1 MKLFTIGFTKKNAED
16 FFTRLQR
23 AGVRRVVDIR
33 LNNTSQLAGFA
44 KADDLKYFLKAIANI
59 DYVYMPEL
67 CPTQDILDAFKKSKG
82 SWNDYERSF
91 NLLIESRNISGTVPR
106 ELLDDVEMAAMA
118 DSAASVEIV
127 RMVTEG
133 TPFYEIARHAD
144 ELAVDAVVIAKTGQR
159 DAREGLF
166 FGSTAEKVVR
176 ACREPVIVLTHDA

>member
-1 MKLFTIGFTKKNAED
+1 MVRCRQQELATQEVRQHLDAGKQVSALGLEWNERIGFVLAED
-16 FFTRLQR
+16 
-23 AGVRRVVDIR
+23 
-33 LNNTSQLAGFA
+33 LAV
-44 KADDLKYFLKAIANI
+44 KAIKYSEI
-59 DYVYMPEL
+59 V
-67 CPTQDILDAFKKSKG
+67 QKDAG
-82 SWNDYERSF
+82 AED
-91 NLLIESRNISGTVPR
+91 
-106 ELLDDVEMAAMA
+106 EMAAMA

>member
-1 MKLFTIGFTKKNAED
+1 MFELNEVLVPVDFSIASRETFARALAMVDGESPAVILLHVIDPVLVEAISSVTGEPAAAVVGRLRARAED
-16 FFTRLQR
+16 
-23 AGVRRVVDIR
+23 
-33 LNNTSQLAGFA
+33 
-44 KADDLKYFLKAIANI
+44 
-59 DYVYMPEL
+59 
-67 CPTQDILDAFKKSKG
+67 
-82 SWNDYERSF
+82 
-91 NLLIESRNISGTVPR
+91 
-106 ELLDDVEMAAMA
+106 EMAAMA

-159 DAREGLF
+159 DARDGLF

>member
-1 MKLFTIGFTKKNAED
+1 MFELNEVLVPVDFSIASRETFARALAMVDGESPAVILLHVIDPVLVEAISSVTGEPAAAVVGRLRARAED
-16 FFTRLQR
+16 
-23 AGVRRVVDIR
+23 
-33 LNNTSQLAGFA
+33 
-44 KADDLKYFLKAIANI
+44 
-59 DYVYMPEL
+59 
-67 CPTQDILDAFKKSKG
+67 
-82 SWNDYERSF
+82 
-91 NLLIESRNISGTVPR
+91 
-106 ELLDDVEMAAMA
+106 EMAAMA

-176 ACREPVIVLTHDA
+176 ACREPVIVLTHEA

>member
-1 MKLFTIGFTKKNAED
+1 MFELNEVLVPVDFSIASRETFARALAMVDGESPAVILLHVIDPVLVEAISSVTGEPAAAVAGRLRARAED
-16 FFTRLQR
+16 
-23 AGVRRVVDIR
+23 
-33 LNNTSQLAGFA
+33 
-44 KADDLKYFLKAIANI
+44 
-59 DYVYMPEL
+59 
-67 CPTQDILDAFKKSKG
+67 
-82 SWNDYERSF
+82 
-91 NLLIESRNISGTVPR
+91 
-106 ELLDDVEMAAMA
+106 EMAAMA

>member
-1 MKLFTIGFTKKNAED
+1 MFELNEVLVPVDFSIASRETFARALAMVDGESPAVILLHVIDPVLVEAISSVTGGPAAAVVGRMRARAED
-16 FFTRLQR
+16 
-23 AGVRRVVDIR
+23 
-33 LNNTSQLAGFA
+33 
-44 KADDLKYFLKAIANI
+44 
-59 DYVYMPEL
+59 
-67 CPTQDILDAFKKSKG
+67 
-82 SWNDYERSF
+82 
-91 NLLIESRNISGTVPR
+91 
-106 ELLDDVEMAAMA
+106 EMAAMA

>member
-1 MKLFTIGFTKKNAED
+1 MFELNEVLVPVDFSIASRETFARALAMVDGESPAVILLHVIDPVLVEAISSVTGEPAAAVVGRLRARAED
-16 FFTRLQR
+16 
-23 AGVRRVVDIR
+23 
-33 LNNTSQLAGFA
+33 
-44 KADDLKYFLKAIANI
+44 
-59 DYVYMPEL
+59 
-67 CPTQDILDAFKKSKG
+67 
-82 SWNDYERSF
+82 
-91 NLLIESRNISGTVPR
+91 
-106 ELLDDVEMAAMA
+106 EMAAMA

>member
-1 MKLFTIGFTKKNAED
+1 MFELNEVLVPVDFSIASRETFARALAMVDGESPAVILLHVIDPVLVEAISSVTGEPAAAVVGRLRARAED
-16 FFTRLQR
+16 
-23 AGVRRVVDIR
+23 
-33 LNNTSQLAGFA
+33 
-44 KADDLKYFLKAIANI
+44 
-59 DYVYMPEL
+59 
-67 CPTQDILDAFKKSKG
+67 
-82 SWNDYERSF
+82 
-91 NLLIESRNISGTVPR
+91 
-106 ELLDDVEMAAMA
+106 EMAAMA
-118 DSAASVEIV
+118 DSAASVEIG

>member
-1 MKLFTIGFTKKNAED
+1 MFEHNEVLVPVDFSIASRETFARALAMVDGESPAVILLHVIDPVLVEAISSVTGEPAGAVVGRLRARAED
-16 FFTRLQR
+16 
-23 AGVRRVVDIR
+23 
-33 LNNTSQLAGFA
+33 
-44 KADDLKYFLKAIANI
+44 
-59 DYVYMPEL
+59 
-67 CPTQDILDAFKKSKG
+67 
-82 SWNDYERSF
+82 
-91 NLLIESRNISGTVPR
+91 
-106 ELLDDVEMAAMA
+106 EMAAMA

-176 ACREPVIVLTHDA
+176 ACREPVSVLTHDA